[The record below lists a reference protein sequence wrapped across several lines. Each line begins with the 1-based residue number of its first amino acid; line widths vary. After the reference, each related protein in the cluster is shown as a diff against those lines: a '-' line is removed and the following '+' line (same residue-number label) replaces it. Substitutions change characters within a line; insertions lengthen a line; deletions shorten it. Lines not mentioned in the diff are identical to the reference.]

1 MEEKKAF
8 INTVFGTMEAVDGAK
23 KVGKAYKDTNKY
35 DDVMG
40 TTLVKAPKTMGN
52 QNALVSGKPRIKT
65 ASEELDYIY
74 KEAKV
79 NISKL
84 KNAPKA
90 IAQAIPKIKGAVDK
104 FDAKNTEHL
113 INTAKAIKD
122 KRVMDALQHGVK
134 AIPGTAL
141 GAGLIAGSGIGTA
154 KLLKKLDGK
163 DDPRNNIEYNTIGGA
178 LSAGMALNA
187 LSSGR
192 MLAPASKALG
202 ILAGHATKVPVN
214 VAKNTPVGK
223 AVNIAGQGIKATAN
237 QANKINNDIS
247 FIGSRIEQLMNKGNS
262 FDQAKKIILDQ
273 QINNLKNQNWQLSK
287 TDPAKLQKLIETR
300 TGELGHVFDTV
311 QGLLNKKASEQLDEI
326 YKMAGAKSDY
336 LQGVV
341 KDKFFKSG
349 LESLPYY
356 AGTAMIGHL
365 VDKKVQRRLK
375 DAELYRA
382 HQEHLK
388 NKQSEP
394 LKSQEKVASAETIF
408 LKNPKADQMLRKSL
422 ESAVEG
428 VGRMAIPLA
437 ASTLIG
443 RDLTNSFR
451 KIDKDS
457 INSSTSPDEISIQLS
472 RKDRRQMQKDL
483 DNNEQIKEAS
493 DSSRDTGD
501 VVEEIKRD
509 IEQKVIGAK
518 DKLDGEKVHI
528 GNGVKKQ
535 FRMHPS
541 HGMHGMTE

>member
-451 KIDKDS
+451 KIDKNS
-457 INSSTSPDEISIQLS
+457 INSSTSPDEVSIQLS
-472 RKDRRQMQKDL
+472 RKDRKQMQKDL
-483 DNNEQIKEAS
+483 NDNGQIKEAS

-509 IEQKVIGAK
+509 IEQRVIGAK